1 MFFSFSLSTDSN
13 LNLIIKDEY
22 HTNNISYIHG
32 LGKKDDG
39 DDDEDERG

>member
-32 LGKKDDG
+32 LDDD
-39 DDDEDERG
+39 DDDERG